1 MNPSFF
7 DKATALQS
15 IPLIRAAIKFSGI
28 QCLVY
33 KRRESVEK
41 DDDLVYGV
49 YGGDK
54 LIEEVTSDND
64 LNNVYGVMSVDQL
77 DDIEGIE
84 PDKDGIVKL
93 VSSKDDFDSLGGDDP
108 VEIKILMPS
117 SQWRVSSFNEFG
129 NYEVDGYAWTL
140 ENDVLESGDVIVINR
155 PNGGI
160 TKYKVTLVETVG
172 TLELIATKFKL
183 ASLG

>member
-7 DKATALQS
+7 EKATAIQT
-15 IPLIRAAIKFSGI
+15 IPLIRSAMKFSGI
-28 QCLVY
+28 NCLVY
-33 KRRESVEK
+33 KRKELIEK
-41 DDDLVYGV
+41 DDDLVYGF

-54 LIEEVTSDND
+54 QIEEVTSDAD
-64 LNNVYGVMSVDQL
+64 LNNVYGVMSVNQL
-77 DDIEGIE
+77 DDIEDSE
-84 PDKDGIVKL
+84 PEKDGLVRL
-93 VSSKDDFDSLGGDDP
+93 VSDSEDFESLGSVDP
-108 VEIKILMPS
+108 VEIKILLPS

-140 ENDVLESGDVIVINR
+140 ENNLLDSGDVIVINR

-160 TKYKVTLVETVG
+160 TKYKVTLVESVG
-172 TLELIATKFKL
+172 TLELIATRFKI